1 MSPSRFNPK
10 ANSRAARIGPMVW
23 ELEGPMPTLKMSKTL
38 RLMRHLWAA
47 RARAPCPAPSGSLR
61 PWRTPRIDLRRPAAA
76 QKRPARAAEACL
88 GEARGARARGSERE
102 GSSILGFM
110 NEAVIGRLRGE
121 LAGLREQGLYK
132 TERVL
137 ASPQGGVVRA
147 GGRDV
152 INLCANN
159 YLGLA
164 NHPAVRAA
172 AQRAIDEPQVVRS
185 EEHTSE
191 LQSHVNLV

>member
-1 MSPSRFNPK
+1 
-10 ANSRAARIGPMVW
+10 
-23 ELEGPMPTLKMSKTL
+23 
-38 RLMRHLWAA
+38 
-47 RARAPCPAPSGSLR
+47 
-61 PWRTPRIDLRRPAAA
+61 
-76 QKRPARAAEACL
+76 
-88 GEARGARARGSERE
+88 
-102 GSSILGFM
+102 M

-147 GGRDV
+147 GDRDV

-172 AQRAIDEPQVVRS
+172 AQRAIEQHGYGMASVRFICGTPPASWEPPAAALPSTAGSPSGSTYSPAPSARPWAAAPEAMWPRLAS
-185 EEHTSE
+185 S
-191 LQSHVNLV
+191 